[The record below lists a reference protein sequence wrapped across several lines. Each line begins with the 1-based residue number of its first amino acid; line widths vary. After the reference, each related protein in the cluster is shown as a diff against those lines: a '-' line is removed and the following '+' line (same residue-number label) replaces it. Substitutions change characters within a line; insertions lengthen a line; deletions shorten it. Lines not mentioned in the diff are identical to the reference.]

1 MIKTRMDLLS
11 WKLTLYP
18 EFSESLKN
26 LTFEEDAPNENF
38 SMLALLSQSYAIMP
52 NSLSDVFWN

>member
-1 MIKTRMDLLS
+1 MIKTEWIYLS

-26 LTFEEDAPNENF
+26 LTLQEDAPNENF
-38 SMLALLSQSYAIMP
+38 SMLALLSQSYTIMP
-52 NSLSDVFWN
+52 Y